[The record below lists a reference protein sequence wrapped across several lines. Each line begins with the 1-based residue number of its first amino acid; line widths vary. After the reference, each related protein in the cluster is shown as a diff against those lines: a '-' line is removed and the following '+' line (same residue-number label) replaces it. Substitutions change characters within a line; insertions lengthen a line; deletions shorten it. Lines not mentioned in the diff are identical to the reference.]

1 MSTALRAQRH
11 EFANQLHT
19 IAGFMSIG
27 QHRQAR
33 DYLARLA
40 ATGPLKFPVD
50 QAELLQ
56 DPYLQAFVGA
66 KGVEADE
73 RGVTLRIG
81 PETLVRGQVTEPQD
95 VTTVLGNLIDNAVNA
110 AVAGSSTDRWVELEV
125 LDEPDDDGG
134 TLHIVVADSGDGL
147 GAGADAEAVFA
158 EGFTTAA
165 GSAGSAAAAGSGTQ
179 DSAAAGSGTQGSA
192 PPGLSRASGG
202 QGLGLA
208 LARQLARRRG
218 GDVRVLESGS
228 PGGPGAVFMAS
239 LPRTTAG
246 NSSADSSSSDSH
258 ATGDRYAVGTEGRAA
273 NKKTTEEDDDA

>member
-1 MSTALRAQRH
+1 STALRAQRH

-27 QHRQAR
+27 QHQQAR

-56 DPYLQAFVGA
+56 DPYLQAFLGA

-73 RGVTLRIG
+73 RGVTLRLG
-81 PETLVRGQVTEPQD
+81 PETLVRGQVTEPQE

-110 AVAGSSTDRWVELEV
+110 AVAGSAPERWVEVEV
-125 LDEPDDDGG
+125 LDEPGTGAGGG
-134 TLHIVVADSGDGL
+134 TLLIVVGDSGDGL
-147 GAGADAEAVFA
+147 PAAGAGGAATSGADAVFA
-158 EGFTTAA
+158 EGFTTSERPARA
-165 GSAGSAAAAGSGTQ
+165 GA
-179 DSAAAGSGTQGSA
+179 
-192 PPGLSRASGG
+192 G

-218 GDVRVLESGS
+218 GDVTVLDPGS
-228 PGGPGAVFMAS
+228 PGGPGAVFMAT
-239 LPRTTAG
+239 LPGTTAPPE
-246 NSSADSSSSDSH
+246 A
-258 ATGDRYAVGTEGRAA
+258 APKEPAPTETKPNERD
-273 NKKTTEEDDDA
+273 NDV